1 MLHAGMPLTA
11 AHYAGP
17 TADPNHYHGAL
28 RVLAPQVPPQM
39 PQQMPQQHLMQQP
52 PPQTLPPQPHQ
63 MIYLAPSNAG
73 GGGGMMAMVPVA
85 MTMPMSMPPMPMMYG
100 APPPTAPPVAPLQP
114 PPHSFP
120 MASYMEAPA
129 VDALKA
135 LKGKAVW
142 KSHAGTGRGVL
153 VPAPMKTR
161 WVIDASDVELL
172 EQMFDHNPFSGRQV
186 RQELALRLQVRPR
199 QVQVWFQN
207 KRQKLRS
214 QGKVIPHD
222 FTIRSEQDSKP
233 ASTQGDHPASPGEE
247 EGQASASKAVDVA
260 VAAAAAATVAAE
272 AAKAAA
278 AAAMAEMTATVAAET
293 AKVAAAAAMAEM
305 TSAC

>member
-1 MLHAGMPLTA
+1 
-11 AHYAGP
+11 
-17 TADPNHYHGAL
+17 
-28 RVLAPQVPPQM
+28 
-39 PQQMPQQHLMQQP
+39 
-52 PPQTLPPQPHQ
+52 
-63 MIYLAPSNAG
+63 
-73 GGGGMMAMVPVA
+73 MMAMVPVA
-85 MTMPMSMPPMPMMYG
+85 MTMPMSMPGMPMMYG
-100 APPPTAPPVAPLQP
+100 APPPTAPPVAPLQPP

-142 KSHAGTGRGVL
+142 KGHPGAGRGAL

-161 WVIDASDVELL
+161 WVIDGADVELL
-172 EQMFDHNPFSGRQV
+172 EQMFEHNPFPGRQV

-222 FTIRSEQDSKP
+222 FTIRIEQDSKP

-247 EGQASASKAVDVA
+247 EGQAPVPNAVA
-260 VAAAAAATVAAE
+260 VATAAAAAATVAAE

-278 AAAMAEMTATVAAET
+278 AAAMAEMT
-293 AKVAAAAAMAEM
+293 
-305 TSAC
+305 SARYM